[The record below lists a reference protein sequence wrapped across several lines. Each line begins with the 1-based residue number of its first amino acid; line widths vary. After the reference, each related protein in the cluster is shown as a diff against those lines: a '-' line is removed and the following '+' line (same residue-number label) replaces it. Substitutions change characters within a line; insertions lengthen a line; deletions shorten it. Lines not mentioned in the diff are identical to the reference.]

1 MMAETVGQKGKV
13 SFKEVA
19 KRVVRHHDATLFFVL
34 LAIVFGLGAATGGRS
49 LMLRNVRQVIVATA
63 ATGVSAIGQAYVILT
78 AGIDLSVAGIAF
90 GTSAL
95 GGSMMTDM
103 LVRNLIGHQVAIWQG
118 IPAMLA
124 MGAGLGLASGL
135 LVSRI
140 GMPPL
145 IATLGIWQIGHGI
158 GFQITRGF
166 TITRMLDSLRDI
178 GQGSVLGFPVPGIIL
193 IAIAVVSYFVWNYT
207 TYGKSVFATGS
218 NPGTAYLSGIKVKN
232 IQLSV
237 YVISGILFAVAGLIY
252 TTRVMSVSYQSF
264 SGMELQS
271 IAAAVVGGMSL
282 FGGRGSILG
291 VVFGSFIIGVITNGM
306 NILGA
311 DPFLEGTVLGVLV
324 LVAVGIDFWRRGR

>member
-1 MMAETVGQKGKV
+1 MMAETVEQKGKAG
-13 SFKEVA
+13 FKEVA

-34 LAIVFGLGAATGGRS
+34 LAIVLGLGAATGGRS
-49 LMLRNVRQVIVATA
+49 LLLRNVKQVIVATA

-78 AGIDLSVAGIAF
+78 AGID
-90 GTSAL
+90 
-95 GGSMMTDM
+95 M
-103 LVRNLIGHQVAIWQG
+103 LVRNIIGHQVAIWQG

-178 GQGSVLGFPVPGIIL
+178 GQGSVLGFPVPGIIF
-193 IAIAVVSYFVWNYT
+193 IVIAVVSYLVWNYT
-207 TYGKSVFATGS
+207 TYGKSVVATGS

-271 IAAAVVGGMSL
+271 IAAAVIGGMSL
-282 FGGRGSILG
+282 FGGSGSILG

-324 LVAVGIDFWRRGR
+324 LLAVGIDFWRRGR